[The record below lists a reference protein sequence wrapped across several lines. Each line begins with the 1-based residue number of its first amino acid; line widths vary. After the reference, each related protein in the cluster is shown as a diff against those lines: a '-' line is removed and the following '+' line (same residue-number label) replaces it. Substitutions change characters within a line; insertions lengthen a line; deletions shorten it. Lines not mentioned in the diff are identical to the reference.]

1 MHYLNKKITY
11 HQILFLCLS
20 LVIIFSYSGNIESNY
35 LSAFNLPSPIFWSF
49 VMIATIGMGHGA
61 LDGKII
67 WDSTNNRVFKLKIYC
82 IYIGIVMFGLIFWF
96 VSPFISL
103 IILLLMSLVHFGESD
118 MQGYKTTKFENIFWG
133 IIVTLIPVVFKTEE
147 VNNIFLQLAGL
158 QINSLI
164 YSLIVIIFMFAIL
177 FWSKILFQKKL
188 FLLGASL
195 SIMILA
201 GYLLHP
207 LVWFAYYFCFFHG
220 MKAIINY
227 SINLKL
233 DILWMLLF
241 TAPVLLVWC
250 YLNFYTKTSII
261 LLIFPTLFALTIAH
275 MMLKNII
282 KKVLV

>member
-67 WDSTNNRVFKLKIYC
+67 WDSTNNLIFKLKIYC

-118 MQGYKTTKFENIFWG
+118 MQGYKTTTFENMYWG

-164 YSLIVIIFMFAIL
+164 HSFIVIIFVFAIL

>member
-1 MHYLNKKITY
+1 
-11 HQILFLCLS
+11 
-20 LVIIFSYSGNIESNY
+20 
-35 LSAFNLPSPIFWSF
+35 
-49 VMIATIGMGHGA
+49 MIATIGMGHGA

-67 WDSTNNRVFKLKIYC
+67 WDSTNNLIFKLKIYC

-201 GYLLHP
+201 
-207 LVWFAYYFCFFHG
+207 
-220 MKAIINY
+220 
-227 SINLKL
+227 
-233 DILWMLLF
+233 
-241 TAPVLLVWC
+241 
-250 YLNFYTKTSII
+250 
-261 LLIFPTLFALTIAH
+261 
-275 MMLKNII
+275 
-282 KKVLV
+282 

>member
-1 MHYLNKKITY
+1 
-11 HQILFLCLS
+11 
-20 LVIIFSYSGNIESNY
+20 
-35 LSAFNLPSPIFWSF
+35 
-49 VMIATIGMGHGA
+49 
-61 LDGKII
+61 
-67 WDSTNNRVFKLKIYC
+67 
-82 IYIGIVMFGLIFWF
+82 
-96 VSPFISL
+96 
-103 IILLLMSLVHFGESD
+103 
-118 MQGYKTTKFENIFWG
+118 
-133 IIVTLIPVVFKTEE
+133 
-147 VNNIFLQLAGL
+147 
-158 QINSLI
+158 
-164 YSLIVIIFMFAIL
+164 MFAIL

-195 SIMILA
+195 SIMMLA

-241 TAPVLLVWC
+241 TAPVLLVWG
-250 YLNFYTKTSII
+250 YLTFYTNTSVI

-275 MMLKNII
+275 MMLKNIM

>member
-1 MHYLNKKITY
+1 
-11 HQILFLCLS
+11 
-20 LVIIFSYSGNIESNY
+20 
-35 LSAFNLPSPIFWSF
+35 
-49 VMIATIGMGHGA
+49 MIATIGMGHGA

-67 WDSTNNRVFKLKIYC
+67 WDSTNNLIFKLKIYC
-82 IYIGIVMFGLIFWF
+82 IYIGIVIFGLIFWF
-96 VSPFISL
+96 VSPIISL

-118 MQGYKTTKFENIFWG
+118 MQGYKTTKFENMYWG
-133 IIVTLIPVVFKTEE
+133 IIVTLIPVVFKIEE

-188 FLLGASL
+188 FLLAASL
-195 SIMILA
+195 SIMMLA

-241 TAPVLLVWC
+241 TAPVLLVWG
-250 YLNFYTKTSII
+250 YLAFFTNISII

-275 MMLKNII
+275 MMLKNIM

>member
-1 MHYLNKKITY
+1 
-11 HQILFLCLS
+11 
-20 LVIIFSYSGNIESNY
+20 
-35 LSAFNLPSPIFWSF
+35 
-49 VMIATIGMGHGA
+49 
-61 LDGKII
+61 
-67 WDSTNNRVFKLKIYC
+67 
-82 IYIGIVMFGLIFWF
+82 MFGLIFWF

-118 MQGYKTTKFENIFWG
+118 MQGYKTTTFENMYWG
-133 IIVTLIPVVFKTEE
+133 IIVTLIPVVFKIEE

-164 YSLIVIIFMFAIL
+164 HSFIVIIFVFAIL
-177 FWSKILFQKKL
+177 FWLKILFQKKL

>member
-188 FLLGASL
+188 FLLAASL

-227 SINLKL
+227 SINLKI

>member
-164 YSLIVIIFMFAIL
+164 HSFIVIIFVFAIL

-188 FLLGASL
+188 FLLAASL
-195 SIMILA
+195 SIMMLA

>member
-11 HQILFLCLS
+11 HHILFLCLS

-118 MQGYKTTKFENIFWG
+118 MQRYKTTKFENIFWG

-158 QINSLI
+158 QINSFI
-164 YSLIVIIFMFAIL
+164 HSFIVIIFVFAIL
-177 FWSKILFQKKL
+177 FWLKILFQKKL